1 MSVTGVQRRVTGFVS
16 AHQPGDF
23 HVALGVAILA
33 VVLHTYAQVSEF
45 AKASELRTLNSP
57 TIPYIF
63 LIIEIG
69 LLVNVVGLWVRKTAG
84 MLVSMA
90 ALVGVGIGYVVW
102 YAYSRQI
109 LELLF
114 SKSFY
119 HSYPE
124 ALPPHPLGL
133 IGASWLNLVVL
144 VISLVLFIWELK
156 TIRGMVAAK
165 PLK

>member
-1 MSVTGVQRRVTGFVS
+1 MTGFVS
-16 AHQPGDF
+16 DRQPGDF
-23 HVALGVAILA
+23 HFALGVALLA
-33 VVLHTYAQVSEF
+33 AVLNTYALALEF
-45 AKASELRTLNSP
+45 AEAGEFRTLNSP

-63 LIIEIG
+63 LVIELG
-69 LLVNVVGLWVRKTAG
+69 LLVNVAGLWVRKTAG

-90 ALVGVGIGYVVW
+90 ALVSVGVGYVVW

-109 LELLF
+109 LELLL

-144 VISLVLFIWELK
+144 VISVVLFIWELK
-156 TIRGMVAAK
+156 TIRGMMAAK
-165 PLK
+165 P